1 MNTIL
6 FIEASPRGKESASRA
21 VADTLA
27 ARLSALY
34 PSAKLVRHDL
44 AADHPPHP
52 ILRSTP
58 YRRVN
63 EVGDGFK
70 RRNTLEAEWCG

>member
-6 FIEASPRGKESASRA
+6 FIEVSPRGKESASRA

-44 AADHPPHP
+44 AADHPPHTRCAR
-52 ILRSTP
+52 IAQHRGAIRS
-58 YRRVN
+58 Y
-63 EVGDGFK
+63 GDSTWFHP
-70 RRNTLEAEWCG
+70 AA